1 MDPEENPAPE
11 HELQFGGYDF
21 VFVDE
26 PSSEQ
31 FCSVCLFVMKN
42 AAINKS
48 LIRQMFRCI
57 INHLR
62 GIRKRNI
69 EKKLYTL

>member
-42 AAINKS
+42 AVQTVCGHRFCRDC
-48 LIRQMFRCI
+48 LVGTFRYQDFV
-57 INHLR
+57 NL
-62 GIRKRNI
+62 
-69 EKKLYTL
+69 T